1 MVQESDEGRGEVV
14 KSRRLPGIAGYSRQL
29 GLAHRVK
36 EQGRWVGEGKLTCM
50 VQESD

>member
-29 GLAHRVK
+29 GLAHGVQQAEKLGGKSDAILYHPRV
-36 EQGRWVGEGKLTCM
+36 
-50 VQESD
+50 